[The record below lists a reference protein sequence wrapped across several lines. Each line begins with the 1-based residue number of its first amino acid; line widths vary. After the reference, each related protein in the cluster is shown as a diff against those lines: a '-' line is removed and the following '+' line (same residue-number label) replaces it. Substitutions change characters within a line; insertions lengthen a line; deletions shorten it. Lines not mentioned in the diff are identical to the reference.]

1 MGPGEHGDGGMGV
14 KLFVGGLSFT
24 TTNESL
30 RQAFARHG
38 TVQSAM
44 VMTDRETQRS
54 RGFGFVEMATA
65 EEAESAINA
74 LNGTVLDGRTIRV
87 DRATPRGSA
96 PPPRPPRPGGPPAGV
111 GPRPAGPG
119 PRPWS
124 PGGPASRFAPP
135 PPPDPGR
142 RGERRRGEGEGE
154 RRPGKKK
161 GGRPMTE
168 RRAQDKGRRS
178 EDWW

>member
-1 MGPGEHGDGGMGV
+1 MSPGEHGDAGMGV

-96 PPPRPPRPGGPPAGV
+96 PPTRPPRPGGPPAGL
-111 GPRPAGPG
+111 GPRPGG

-135 PPPDPGR
+135 PPPAEPGR
-142 RGERRRGEGEGE
+142 RGERRRGEGEGD

>member
-1 MGPGEHGDGGMGV
+1 MGV

-54 RGFGFVEMATA
+54 RGFGFVEMATP
-65 EEAESAINA
+65 EEAETAISA
-74 LNGTVLDGRTIRV
+74 LNGTLLDGRTIRV
-87 DRATPRGSA
+87 DRATPRGST
-96 PPPRPPRPGGPPAGV
+96 PPRPPRPAGPGGFS
-111 GPRPAGPG
+111 PRPAGPG
-119 PRPWS
+119 PRSWS
-124 PGGPASRFAPP
+124 PGGPGPGRFAPP
-135 PPPDPGR
+135 PPAAPGGR
-142 RGERRRGEGEGE
+142 RGERKRSEGEGD

-161 GGRPMTE
+161 GGRPTTE

>member
-1 MGPGEHGDGGMGV
+1 MAPGEERGTGMGV

-54 RGFGFVEMATA
+54 RGFGFVEMATP
-65 EEAESAINA
+65 EEAETAINA

-87 DRATPRGSA
+87 DRATPRGTP
-96 PPPRPPRPGGPPAGV
+96 PPPRPPRPAGA
-111 GPRPAGPG
+111 PRPAFGPG

-124 PGGPASRFAPP
+124 PGPPGGARFAPP
-135 PPPDPGR
+135 PPPAESGGR
-142 RGERRRGEGEGE
+142 RDRKRGEGEGD
-154 RRPGKKK
+154 RRPGKKR
-161 GGRPMTE
+161 GGRPATE